1 MAHYEGRHLYPQ
13 NTVLLNK
20 IKRVLLIVEEGIMKQ
35 MLLLISFFLC
45 VHIYADSDLGQAIK
59 VAEMGF
65 KQYMSE
71 STTPRG
77 IDDLEISDPMTIRN
91 ATLGEPIEIMELTP
105 ASIVNYKQV
114 DGVSKLLTKHC
125 AYYFPILL
133 YGKVRMLMGV
143 YKYLNLGHKH
153 YEIGSL
159 SYVWLAKEFVKIREQ
174 NPELA
179 NHKMIFAECYA
190 ANAMVFSF
198 PELDNQNL
206 QFIDFSGDKATRAPQ
221 YSKLSTADELVKIM
235 NGNIHEDIKKG
246 VKK

>member
-1 MAHYEGRHLYPQ
+1 
-13 NTVLLNK
+13 
-20 IKRVLLIVEEGIMKQ
+20 MKQ

-45 VHIYADSDLGQAIK
+45 VHIYADSDLEQATK

-77 IDDLEISDPMTIRN
+77 IDDLDIRDSKTLQN

-105 ASIVNYKQV
+105 ASIVNYKQG
-114 DGVSKLLTKHC
+114 DGVSKLLKKNC
-125 AYYFPILL
+125 AYYFQILL

-159 SYVWLAKEFVKIREQ
+159 SYVWLAKEFVKIKEQ

-179 NHKMIFAECYA
+179 NRKMIFAECYA

-206 QFIDFSGDKATRAPQ
+206 QFIDSYGNQATRAPQ
-221 YSKLSTADELVKIM
+221 YLKLSTVDELVKIM
-235 NGNIHEDIKKG
+235 EGNIHEDIKKG

>member
-1 MAHYEGRHLYPQ
+1 
-13 NTVLLNK
+13 
-20 IKRVLLIVEEGIMKQ
+20 MKQ
-35 MLLLISFFLC
+35 VLLLICFFLC
-45 VHIYADSDLGQAIK
+45 VHIYADSDLEQATK

-77 IDDLEISDPMTIRN
+77 IDDLDIRDPETVQN

-105 ASIVNYKQV
+105 AAIVNYKQG
-114 DGVSKLLTKHC
+114 DGVSKLLTKNC

-133 YGKVRMLMGV
+133 YGKIRMLMGV
-143 YKYLNLGHKH
+143 YKYLNLGHTH

-159 SYVWLAKEFVKIREQ
+159 SYVWLAREFVKIKEQ

-198 PELDNQNL
+198 PELDDQNL
-206 QFIDFSGDKATRAPQ
+206 QFIDFCGDKENRATQ
-221 YSKLSTADELVKIM
+221 YTKLSTADELVKIM
-235 NGNIHEDIKKG
+235 NANIHEDIKKE
-246 VKK
+246 VRR

>member
-1 MAHYEGRHLYPQ
+1 
-13 NTVLLNK
+13 
-20 IKRVLLIVEEGIMKQ
+20 MKQ

-45 VHIYADSDLGQAIK
+45 VHIYADSDLEQATK

-77 IDDLEISDPMTIRN
+77 IDDLEISDPMTIQN

-105 ASIVNYKQV
+105 ASIVNYKQG
-114 DGVSKLLTKHC
+114 DGVSKLLTKHY
-125 AYYFPILL
+125 AYYFPVLL
-133 YGKVRMLMGV
+133 YGKVRMLMV
-143 YKYLNLGHKH
+143 VQKYLNLGHKH

-159 SYVWLAKEFVKIREQ
+159 SFVWLAKEFVKIEKQ
-174 NPELA
+174 NPKIA
-179 NHKMIFAECYA
+179 DHRMIFAQCYE

-198 PELDNQNL
+198 PELDDQNL
-206 QFIDFSGDKATRAPQ
+206 QFIDFYGDKAKATRTPQ
-221 YSKLSTADELVKIM
+221 YSNLSTSDESVKIM
-235 NGNIHEDIKKG
+235 NGNIHEDIRKG

>member
-1 MAHYEGRHLYPQ
+1 MKQ
-13 NTVLLNK
+13 VLL
-20 IKRVLLIVEEGIMKQ
+20 LM
-35 MLLLISFFLC
+35 SFFLC
-45 VHIYADSDLGQAIK
+45 FHIYADSDLEEATK

-77 IDDLEISDPMTIRN
+77 IDDLDIRDPETLKN
-91 ATLGEPIEIMELTP
+91 ATLGEPIEIMKLSP
-105 ASIVNYKQV
+105 AAIVNYKQG
-114 DGVSKLLTKHC
+114 DGVSQLLTKNC

-143 YKYLNLGHKH
+143 YKYLNLGHTH

-159 SYVWLAKEFVKIREQ
+159 SYVWLAKEFVKIKEQ

-198 PELDNQNL
+198 PELDDQNL
-206 QFIDFSGDKATRAPQ
+206 QFIDFCGDRTDRAPQ
-221 YSKLSTADELVKIM
+221 YEKLLTADELVKIM
-235 NGNIHEDIKKG
+235 NANIHEDIKRE
-246 VKK
+246 VRR

>member
-1 MAHYEGRHLYPQ
+1 MNH
-13 NTVLLNK
+13 
-20 IKRVLLIVEEGIMKQ
+20 LLI
-35 MLLLISFFLC
+35 LITLFAFTLT
-45 VHIYADSDLGQAIK
+45 HADSDLEQAKK

-77 IDDLEISDPMTIRN
+77 IDDLDIRDSETLQN

-105 ASIVNYKQV
+105 ASIVNYKQG
-114 DGVSKLLTKHC
+114 DGVSKLLYKHYS
-125 AYYFPILL
+125 YYFPVLL

-159 SYVWLAKEFVKIREQ
+159 SYVWLAKEFVKIKGQ
-174 NPELA
+174 NPKLA
-179 NHKMIFAECYA
+179 NHKMIFAECYE

-198 PELDNQNL
+198 PELDNHNL
-206 QFIDFSGDKATRAPQ
+206 QFIEFSGDKATRAPQ
-221 YSKLSTADELVKIM
+221 YSKLSTVDELVKIM
-235 NGNIHEDIKKG
+235 DSRIHEDIRKG
-246 VKK
+246 VRK

>member
-1 MAHYEGRHLYPQ
+1 
-13 NTVLLNK
+13 
-20 IKRVLLIVEEGIMKQ
+20 MKQ
-35 MLLLISFFLC
+35 VLLLICFFLC
-45 VHIYADSDLGQAIK
+45 VHIYADSDLEQATK

-77 IDDLEISDPMTIRN
+77 IDDLDIRDPETVQN
-91 ATLGEPIEIMELTP
+91 AALGEPIEIMELTP
-105 ASIVNYKQV
+105 AAIVNYKQG
-114 DGVSKLLTKHC
+114 DGVSKLVTKNC

-133 YGKVRMLMGV
+133 YGKIRMLMGV
-143 YKYLNLGHKH
+143 YKYLNLGHTH

-159 SYVWLAKEFVKIREQ
+159 SYVWLAKEFVKIKEQ

-198 PELDNQNL
+198 PERDDQNL
-206 QFIDFSGDKATRAPQ
+206 QFIDFSGDKADRAPQ
-221 YSKLSTADELVKIM
+221 YTKLSTADELVKIM
-235 NGNIHEDIKKG
+235 NANIHEDIKKE
-246 VKK
+246 VRR

>member
-1 MAHYEGRHLYPQ
+1 
-13 NTVLLNK
+13 
-20 IKRVLLIVEEGIMKQ
+20 MKQ

-45 VHIYADSDLGQAIK
+45 VHIYADSDLEQATK

-77 IDDLEISDPMTIRN
+77 IDDLDIRDSETLQN

-105 ASIVNYKQV
+105 ASIVNYKQG
-114 DGVSKLLTKHC
+114 DGVSKLLTKNC
-125 AYYFPILL
+125 AYYFPVLL

-174 NPELA
+174 NPKIA

-198 PELDNQNL
+198 PELDNHNL
-206 QFIDFSGDKATRAPQ
+206 QFIDFCGDKATRAPQ
-221 YSKLSTADELVKIM
+221 YSKLLTVDELVKIM
-235 NGNIHEDIKKG
+235 EANIHEDIKRG

>member
-1 MAHYEGRHLYPQ
+1 MKH
-13 NTVLLNK
+13 
-20 IKRVLLIVEEGIMKQ
+20 LLI
-35 MLLLISFFLC
+35 LITLFAITLT
-45 VHIYADSDLGQAIK
+45 YADSDLEQATK

-77 IDDLEISDPMTIRN
+77 IDDLDIRDPETLQN

-105 ASIVNYKQV
+105 ASIVNYKQG

-125 AYYFPILL
+125 AYYFPVVL
-133 YGKVRMLMGV
+133 YGKARMLMGV
-143 YKYLNLGHKH
+143 YKYLNLGHTH

-159 SYVWLAKEFVKIREQ
+159 SYVWLAKEFVKIKEQ
-174 NPELA
+174 NPEIA
-179 NHKMIFAECYA
+179 NHKMIFAQCYEA
-190 ANAMVFSF
+190 DAMVFSF

-206 QFIDFSGDKATRAPQ
+206 QFIKFQRNEAAGTSQ
-221 YSKLSTADELVKIM
+221 YSKLSTVAELVKIM
-235 NGNIHEDIKKG
+235 DGNIHEDVKKG